1 MIRKTIIAAATWTCL
16 VMFATTGMGTAFAGH
31 NNGKGNKFG
40 HTNGNGQRNGH
51 AKQDIRDGVTEPP
64 VTEPPVTEPPTN
76 AGNLYGLL
84 WCEGDI
90 DFINNNTSN
99 PIYISFLYTSP
110 VDMDNFFMTDVQ
122 DAAIWELY
130 EPSANPLPA
139 GLSFNSALGRF
150 EVTANDY
157 FNNLTALEWNGPLF
171 LQLDDGSSGIYNVD
185 LNVETFNCL
194 QIAYDVAMIGSLRD
208 PIIAVSIYNI

>member
-1 MIRKTIIAAATWTCL
+1 MIRKNIILAITWSCL
-16 VMFATTGMGTAFAGH
+16 AVFATSGVGTAFAGH

-40 HTNGNGQRNGH
+40 HSNGKGLRNGH
-51 AKQDIRDGVTEPP
+51 AKQDIRDG

-84 WCEGDI
+84 WCEGDGYFLN
-90 DFINNNTSN
+90 DNPSN
-99 PIYISFLYTSP
+99 PIYVSSLYTSP
-110 VDMDNFFMTDVQ
+110 VDRDNYFMTDVQ

-139 GLSFNSALGRF
+139 GLTFNGSLGRF

-157 FNNLTALEWNGPLF
+157 RNNLTALEWNGPLF

-194 QIAYDVAMIGSLRD
+194 
-208 PIIAVSIYNI
+208 